1 MGDIKIF
8 SKNYK
13 ELKILIQTIRIY
25 SRNIRMGFGI
35 AKRVMLIMKSR
46 KIDITKEIELPN
58 QKSIKTLG
66 EKENYK

>member
-25 SRNIRMGFGI
+25 SQNIRMGFDI

-46 KIDITKEIELPN
+46 KIEITKEIELPN